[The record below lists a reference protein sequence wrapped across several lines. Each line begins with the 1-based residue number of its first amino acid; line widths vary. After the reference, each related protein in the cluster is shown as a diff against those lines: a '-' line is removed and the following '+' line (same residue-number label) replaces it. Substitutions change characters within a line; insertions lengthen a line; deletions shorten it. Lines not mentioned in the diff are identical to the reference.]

1 MTQFIQT
8 KESPEIIRFFRNIST
23 LSKMLDD
30 QEKNLRPVLNG
41 ERYITDSELA
51 EKLKLTRRTLADYR
65 MNGRLRYYKV
75 GGKLLYKEKDILVLL
90 EKTGWKHLIIGNTR
104 FQVSRHKHKK
114 VMETIKREG
123 FMAFLLQNRQ
133 IIRFFILE
141 SYIGQHFYFLHV
153 KVAFCF

>member
-1 MTQFIQT
+1 MTQFILT

-65 MNGRLRYYKV
+65 MNGRLPYYKI

-90 EKTGWKHLIIGNTR
+90 EKNRKHLIIGNTR

>member
-1 MTQFIQT
+1 MIQSLLT
-8 KESPEIIRFFRNIST
+8 KETPEIIRFFRSIDS
-23 LSKMLDD
+23 LSEMLDK
-30 QEKNLRPVLNG
+30 QEEKLRPVLNG

-114 VMETIKREG
+114 VMETIRREG
-123 FMAFLLQNRQ
+123 FMAFLSQNWQ
-133 IIRFFILE
+133 IISFLSWNHISVSISI
-141 SYIGQHFYFLHV
+141 SYM
-153 KVAFCF
+153 

>member
-1 MTQFIQT
+1 
-8 KESPEIIRFFRNIST
+8 
-23 LSKMLDD
+23 MLDD
-30 QEKNLRPVLNG
+30 QEKSLRPVLNG

-65 MNGRLRYYKV
+65 MNGRLPYYKV

-133 IIRFFILE
+133 IISFLFWNHISVSISI
-141 SYIGQHFYFLHV
+141 SYM
-153 KVAFCF
+153 

>member
-1 MTQFIQT
+1 MTQFILT

-30 QEKNLRPVLNG
+30 QEKNLRPILNG

-65 MNGRLRYYKV
+65 TNGRLPYYKI

-133 IIRFFILE
+133 IIRFLFWNHISVSISI
-141 SYIGQHFYFLHV
+141 SYM
-153 KVAFCF
+153 

>member
-1 MTQFIQT
+1 MTQFILT

-30 QEKNLRPVLNG
+30 QEKHLRTVLNG

-65 MNGRLRYYKV
+65 MNGRLPYYKI

-90 EKTGWKHLIIGNTR
+90 EKNR
-104 FQVSRHKHKK
+104 V
-114 VMETIKREG
+114 ET
-123 FMAFLLQNRQ
+123 FD
-133 IIRFFILE
+133 
-141 SYIGQHFYFLHV
+141 HW
-153 KVAFCF
+153 